1 MTKYYYE
8 GKLIRTSKRDNYTHA
23 IIWRNRVVA
32 CCGGYDRAL
41 KRYNQEFNYVAGF
54 TACTYSSDY
63 GNHSLEKARELKLVE
78 LNKIN

>member
-8 GKLIRTSKRDNYTHA
+8 GKLIRTSKKDNYTHA
-23 IIWRNRVVA
+23 ILWRNRVVA
-32 CCGGYDRAL
+32 CCGGYERAI
-41 KRYNQEFNYVAGF
+41 KRYNQEFNYLSD
-54 TACTYSSDY
+54 TSIYSCY

>member
-32 CCGGYDRAL
+32 CCGGYERAI
-41 KRYNQEFNYVAGF
+41 KRYNQEFNYLCD
-54 TACTYSSDY
+54 TSIYSSY

-78 LNKIN
+78 LTIE